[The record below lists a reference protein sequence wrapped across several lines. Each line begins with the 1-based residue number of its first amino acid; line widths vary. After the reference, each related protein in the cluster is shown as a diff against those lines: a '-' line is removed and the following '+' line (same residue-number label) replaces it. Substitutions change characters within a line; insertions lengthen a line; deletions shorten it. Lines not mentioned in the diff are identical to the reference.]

1 MKHFSL
7 LFFFIGLNFLSFSQ
21 NYSRVKVFGNDTE
34 IYRLGQLGVAV
45 DHGITKKGVF
55 FISDFSK
62 EEIQIM
68 NDHDFS
74 YEIEIPDVQEYYIQL
89 LNNPVS
95 HSGPILKNANCS
107 GGSGSSQFT
116 PEIPANF
123 NLGTMGGYLKYNE
136 MLAELDA
143 MLAQYPNLISARTPI
158 STFLTSEN
166 RPIYHLKISDN
177 PNTNEAEPK
186 VLYTAIHHAR
196 EPMSMMETIFYM
208 WYLLENYGTNDEVTY
223 LVNNT
228 QMFFVPCLN
237 PDGFIYNET
246 TNPTGGGMHRKN
258 RRNVG
263 TTNKG
268 VDLNRN
274 YSYGWGT
281 TGVSTNVNNDT
292 YPGTGAF
299 SEPETQALR
308 WLVQNHNFT
317 MAFNAHTYARSI
329 LFPIGVTNEEFA
341 DHHDYFQDY
350 TLHMAEINAYTAM
363 KASDL
368 YPASGDSD
376 DYMYKVDIGVGE
388 KDTIFAHT
396 PEVGTAFWQPSD
408 EIFSTSAEMV
418 FPNLVL
424 AHLTRNYV
432 LVKDADPSTIAT
444 LTGSFNHTAKRLGRE
459 AGVVT
464 VSIEPIL
471 NISSVGNPISYNLNL
486 QQSLP
491 GSISYVLNPAIQ
503 FGDEI
508 KYILKTDNG
517 LWIKKDTI
525 TKTYGAITLQVLDD
539 ATSNTNW
546 TGTWGTTTST
556 FVSPSKSFYD
566 GSTGNYSNNANKTYT
581 YTPTINLS
589 TATSAMV
596 SFYAKWEIEA
606 DYDFVQFQV
615 STDNGA
621 TWIGQCGNY
630 TVLGT
635 SANGSVQPENQPIYE
650 GNQVNW
656 VFEEINL
663 SDYLGQQIKF
673 RFKFQSD
680 GGSVADGFY
689 FDDFKIFYNLDNQ
702 IGVPLASFSTTGN
715 SFCQNSPITFTDFST
730 NSPSS
735 WSWNFGDGGTS
746 TQQNPQHT
754 YSNPGN
760 YTVNLTVT
768 NATGFNSTSDTI
780 TIESC
785 VSTTDLLANGVSI
798 RPNPNNG
805 NFIITGLDENTQFTI
820 FDFNGKKVLQR
831 TVNMSSEKI
840 ELAFVRSG
848 LYYLEASKNG
858 QIGRMKF
865 AVIN

>member
-1 MKHFSL
+1 MKILLVGSGGREHALALGLRADKSCTELHAAPGNPGIASL
-7 LFFFIGLNFLSFSQ
+7 ATLHPVAITDNSAILTLAQ
-21 NYSRVKVFGNDTE
+21 
-34 IYRLGQLGVAV
+34 QLAVDLVVVGPEVPLVNGVA
-45 DHGITKKGVF
+45 
-55 FISDFSK
+55 
-62 EEIQIM
+62 
-68 NDHDFS
+68 
-74 YEIEIPDVQEYYIQL
+74 DVL
-89 LNNPVS
+89 
-95 HSGPILKNANCS
+95 
-107 GGSGSSQFT
+107 
-116 PEIPANF
+116 
-123 NLGTMGGYLKYNE
+123 
-136 MLAELDA
+136 
-143 MLAQYPNLISARTPI
+143 
-158 STFLTSEN
+158 
-166 RPIYHLKISDN
+166 
-177 PNTNEAEPK
+177 
-186 VLYTAIHHAR
+186 
-196 EPMSMMETIFYM
+196 
-208 WYLLENYGTNDEVTY
+208 
-223 LVNNT
+223 
-228 QMFFVPCLN
+228 
-237 PDGFIYNET
+237 
-246 TNPTGGGMHRKN
+246 
-258 RRNVG
+258 
-263 TTNKG
+263 
-268 VDLNRN
+268 
-274 YSYGWGT
+274 
-281 TGVSTNVNNDT
+281 
-292 YPGTGAF
+292 
-299 SEPETQALR
+299 
-308 WLVQNHNFT
+308 
-317 MAFNAHTYARSI
+317 
-329 LFPIGVTNEEFA
+329 
-341 DHHDYFQDY
+341 
-350 TLHMAEINAYTAM
+350 
-363 KASDL
+363 
-368 YPASGDSD
+368 
-376 DYMYKVDIGVGE
+376 
-388 KDTIFAHT
+388 
-396 PEVGTAFWQPSD
+396 
-408 EIFSTSAEMV
+408 
-418 FPNLVL
+418 
-424 AHLTRNYV
+424 
-432 LVKDADPSTIAT
+432 
-444 LTGSFNHTAKRLGRE
+444 RE
-459 AGVVT
+459 AGFAVFGPSKAAAQLEGSKDFAKQVMRDAGVPTAKSFTCNNQKEIEKALDTFGAPYVVKHDGLAAGKGVVVT
-464 VSIEPIL
+464 EDRDLAIEHALQSPQVVIEEFLDGPEVSL
-471 NISSVGNPISYNLNL
+471 FGISDGIKVIAMQPAQDFKRAFDGDLGPNTGGMGAYSP
-486 QQSLP
+486 LP
-491 GSISYVLNPAIQ
+491 WAPDEIMEETLDKVLNPTIQ

-525 TKTYGAITLQVLDD
+525 TKTYGAITLHVLDD
-539 ATSNTNW
+539 ASSNINW

-566 GSTGNYSNNANKTYT
+566 GSTGDYSNNANKTYT
-581 YTPTINLS
+581 YVPTINLS

-650 GNQVNW
+650 GNQPNW

-673 RFKFQSD
+673 RFQFQSD

-689 FDDFKIFYNLDNQ
+689 FDDFKIFYKLDNQ

-768 NATGFNSTSDTI
+768 NATGFNSTSETI

-805 NFIITGLDENTQFTI
+805 NFVITGLDENTQFTI

>member
-7 LFFFIGLNFLSFSQ
+7 LFFLIGLNFLSFSQ

-444 LTGSFNHTAKRLGRE
+444 LSGSFNHTAKRLGRE

-503 FGDEI
+503 FGDQI

-525 TKTYGAITLQVLDD
+525 TKTYGAISLQVLDD
-539 ATSNTNW
+539 ASSNINW

-581 YTPTINLS
+581 YTPTINLT

-760 YTVNLTVT
+760 YIVNLTVT

-848 LYYLEASKNG
+848 FYYLEASKNG

>member
-1 MKHFSL
+1 MKYFSL
-7 LFFFIGLNFLSFSQ
+7 LFFLIGLNFLSFSQ

-89 LNNPVS
+89 LNNPLS

-143 MLAQYPNLISARTPI
+143 MFAQYPNLISARTPI

-166 RPIYHLKISDN
+166 RPIYHVKISDN

-196 EPMSMMETIFYM
+196 EPMSMMETIFFM

-329 LFPIGVTNEEFA
+329 LFPVGVTNEEFA

-376 DYMYKVDIGVGE
+376 DYMYKSDIGIGE
-388 KDTIFAHT
+388 KDTVFAHT

-471 NISSVGNPISYNLNL
+471 NISSVGNPVSYNLNL

-525 TKTYGAITLQVLDD
+525 TKTYGSITLQVLDD
-539 ATSNTNW
+539 ASSNINW

-556 FVSPSKSFYD
+556 FVSPTKSFYD

-581 YTPTINLS
+581 YVPTINLS

-650 GNQVNW
+650 GNQPNW

-673 RFKFQSD
+673 RFQLKSD

-702 IGVPLASFSTTGN
+702 IGSPLASFSTTGN

-760 YTVNLTVT
+760 YTVSLTVT
-768 NATGFNSTSDTI
+768 NATGFNSTSETI

-805 NFIITGLDENTQFTI
+805 NFVITGLDENTQFTI

-840 ELAFVRSG
+840 ELAFVRLG